1 MRSRNGSPL
10 RRDTARAM
18 SQENVEIVRQAISL
32 KARSRPGPEER
43 IYLRFPSVV
52 AFVTRAVWRL
62 APRSRPRRAFLLR
75 AAQLGFAALNR
86 GDFES
91 SFLLYH
97 PEVEFITPPRLVG
110 LGFDPV
116 YRGREGR
123 IDFQRRWTAEWGE
136 MRFEPAEVLDLGD
149 RLLFVGRVKG
159 SGLSSGAA
167 FESDNW
173 AVLYTV
179 SAGQVLR
186 EQPFFDRREALE
198 AAGLR
203 EEI

>member
-1 MRSRNGSPL
+1 
-10 RRDTARAM
+10 M
-18 SQENVEIVRQAISL
+18 SQENVEIVRQPIAL
-32 KARSRPGPEER
+32 KGRSRRGLEER
-43 IYLRFPSVV
+43 IYLRFRSVV
-52 AFVTRAVWRL
+52 TFVTRALWQL
-62 APRSRPRRAFLLR
+62 PPRSRPRRAFLLR
-75 AAQLGFAALNR
+75 AAHLGFAALNR

-97 PEVEFITPPRLVG
+97 PDVEFITPPRLVG

-116 YRGREGR
+116 YRGIEGR

-136 MRFEPAEVLDLGD
+136 MRFEPEEMLDLGD
-149 RLLFVGRVKG
+149 QLLFVGSVKG

-173 AVLYTV
+173 AALSTI
-179 SAGQVLR
+179 SAGRVIR
-186 EQPFFDRREALE
+186 EQPFFDRREALQ

-203 EEI
+203 E